1 MDIPLPTRMADRWQG
16 RPEPG
21 PGEAQLYWHIL
32 MRDQPQARALA
43 AVARQRLGRFGGLHF
58 TPEQWLHLSVLRL
71 GLSTEISAADL
82 GAMVDV
88 ARQLLQ
94 QVPPVSITLGQVLYH
109 PEAIALGIRPPEALD
124 GVALAVRKAAAET
137 LAVPSDVLSARWI
150 PHLTVAYSTQDQ
162 DAAPIIAE
170 LGRELP
176 DCPLTIDTVYLVA
189 QYGAERDWNWEP
201 LAVARLGYPARA
213 G

>member
-1 MDIPLPTRMADRWQG
+1 MDYPLPTRMADRWQD

-43 AVARQRLGRFGGLHF
+43 AVARQRLARFDGLHA
-58 TPEQWLHLSVLRL
+58 TPEPWLHLSVLRL

-82 GAMVDV
+82 SAMVDV
-88 ARQLLQ
+88 TRQLLQ
-94 QVPPVSITLGQVLYH
+94 QVPPVTITVGQVLYH

-124 GVALAVRKAAAET
+124 GVSLAVRKAAAEA
-137 LAVPSDVLSARWI
+137 LALSPDVLSARWI

-176 DCPLTIDTVYLVA
+176 DCPLTIDTVHLVA
-189 QYGAERDWNWEP
+189 QYGAERDWNWQP
-201 LAVARLGYPARA
+201 LAVARLG
-213 G
+213 